1 MLFGLLRSG
10 QPAEATGY
18 LQALLGAGP
27 LGETLPDF
35 DAEALR
41 DSSLRAFLSAK
52 TAAARERGVTLVL
65 GGGTWVRRTVTSPVD
80 VTTVLGNLVDN
91 AVDAAWSGRRTPR
104 RVEVEL
110 IGVGD
115 ELLITVADS
124 GDGVAPARLTDLFD
138 EGVST
143 KEAGSDALVG
153 RGVGLPLA
161 RQVARARGG
170 DLRLTEP
177 GAPHDSP
184 ACGTAAG
191 RPGAAAAG
199 AAGEPDDRVA
209 GGAVF
214 VARLPGVLADDE
226 TVPDPDDEDGRR
238 APDDED
244 GHRRPAGEDG
254 HRPPDG
260 PGTAPSGRQ
269 AGSGTRRAGVP
280 VPRPGGGGGS
290 GRSSSPVRTD
300 APTGADAPTHTDVPP
315 ERAT

>member
-1 MLFGLLRSG
+1 MTAAAGTSVAELGRTPRVRSVLRTPAAGRAVMAVVQERVLVVSARTVRREGRRLGTLLTVRDRTAVESLTRQLDAVRTMSGALRAQRQEFANRLHVLFGLLRSG
-10 QPAEATGY
+10 QPAEATGC

-27 LGETLPDF
+27 LGEILPDF

-52 TAAARERGVTLVL
+52 AAAARERGVTLVL
-65 GGGTWVRRTVTSPVD
+65 GGGTWVRRTVASPVD

-110 IGVGD
+110 IGAGD

-143 KEAGSDALVG
+143 KEADSDALVG

-184 ACGTAAG
+184 AC
-191 RPGAAAAG
+191 
-199 AAGEPDDRVA
+199 
-209 GGAVF
+209 
-214 VARLPGVLADDE
+214 
-226 TVPDPDDEDGRR
+226 
-238 APDDED
+238 
-244 GHRRPAGEDG
+244 
-254 HRPPDG
+254 
-260 PGTAPSGRQ
+260 
-269 AGSGTRRAGVP
+269 
-280 VPRPGGGGGS
+280 
-290 GRSSSPVRTD
+290 
-300 APTGADAPTHTDVPP
+300 
-315 ERAT
+315 